1 MISPALIKAAIV
13 AGAVVVGF
21 GGGWAVNG
29 WRLGTKVESLKAEHL
44 QTVADAATAAGLQL
58 AEATRERDALA
69 ATLSGID
76 VAGMAELKRTKNEN
90 ETLRSR
96 VASGA
101 VGLRVAATCP
111 AVNPA
116 AAGKTEG
123 GRLDSGTAP
132 VLDAAAESTYFAL
145 RQGITD
151 TEATLTACQG
161 ALGAF
166 SGQPGA
172 TP

>member
-1 MISPALIKAAIV
+1 MITDAMKPYVYAAVAAAIF
-13 AGAVVVGF
+13 GA
-21 GGGWAVNG
+21 GWAVNG
-29 WRLGTKVESLKAEHL
+29 WRLGSALERVKAAHSD
-44 QTVADAATAAGLQL
+44 TVAKAATAAGEQL